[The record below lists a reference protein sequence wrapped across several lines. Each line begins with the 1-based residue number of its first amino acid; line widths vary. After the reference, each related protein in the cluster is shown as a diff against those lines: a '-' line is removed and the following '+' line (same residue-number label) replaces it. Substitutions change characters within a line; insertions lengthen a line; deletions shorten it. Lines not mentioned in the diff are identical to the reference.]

1 MPKTAVSLVSSPF
14 VPMVHAANG
23 GQPLDQTDSQRG
35 ASWGYL
41 KSLYKRELRSYLQV
55 SNHILGTYVYNVLYD
70 NAVFFLYS
78 EAMFL
83 VTRLIGTL

>member
-35 ASWGYL
+35 ASWGYH
-41 KSLYKRELRSYLQV
+41 KSLHNKERFGATARFQS
-55 SNHILGTYVYNVLYD
+55 T
-70 NAVFFLYS
+70 S
-78 EAMFL
+78 EN
-83 VTRLIGTL
+83 

>member
-41 KSLYKRELRSYLQV
+41 KSLYKRELYGRHAGEVHVKGS
-55 SNHILGTYVYNVLYD
+55 
-70 NAVFFLYS
+70 FF
-78 EAMFL
+78 
-83 VTRLIGTL
+83 

>member
-41 KSLYKRELRSYLQV
+41 ANSQRE
-55 SNHILGTYVYNVLYD
+55 
-70 NAVFFLYS
+70 S
-78 EAMFL
+78 ESDWEL
-83 VTRLIGTL
+83 